1 MKKIE
6 KTYGYLIKGSYNY
19 STPGTPSF
27 GVTRPKENDKKISET
42 DQKVYRSVVGSLL
55 QLVKYSIPD
64 IANPVRE
71 ISKCMDG
78 ATPCAFKEMNR
89 LLQYVIDTK
98 NYGLR
103 MDPIIDH
110 SAEWNIKVFTDSD
123 WGGNKDNRHSVS
135 GYVIFLMGVAVM
147 WKSKLQRT
155 TALSS
160 TEAEYYALSEAAKD
174 IKFVSQ
180 ILDSIGIKINY
191 PIYVNVDNVGA
202 IFMAENASATSRTK
216 HVDVRYHFVREFI
229 FEGFIK
235 IVFVKTAN
243 NTSDIFTKNVSRD
256 LFEKH
261 QNKFVV
267 DKEKV
272 NEDDWN
278 IEGRV
283 LGS

>member
-1 MKKIE
+1 
-6 KTYGYLIKGSYNY
+6 
-19 STPGTPSF
+19 
-27 GVTRPKENDKKISET
+27 
-42 DQKVYRSVVGSLL
+42 
-55 QLVKYSIPD
+55 
-64 IANPVRE
+64 
-71 ISKCMDG
+71 
-78 ATPCAFKEMNR
+78 
-89 LLQYVIDTK
+89 
-98 NYGLR
+98 
-103 MDPIIDH
+103 
-110 SAEWNIKVFTDSD
+110 
-123 WGGNKDNRHSVS
+123 
-135 GYVIFLMGVAVM
+135 
-147 WKSKLQRT
+147 
-155 TALSS
+155 
-160 TEAEYYALSEAAKD
+160 LSEAAKD

-243 NTSDIFTKNVSRD
+243 NTSDIFTKNLSKE

-267 DKEKV
+267 DKDKV
-272 NEDDWN
+272 NDDDWN

-283 LGS
+283 SGS